1 MHKVIFRAMYFIMLV
16 VKGSAKTNPLFL
28 QTKNVYTCKNPCETF
43 GRKLRKETSSY
54 RMNLTKLKLFWKP
67 WQIQFFF
74 VIINCIWPWPSTVY
88 NINHLVTTDDISDR
102 WVKKLCLQEFRL
114 WTFPAF
120 IISLFWYLWSHW

>member
-54 RMNLTKLKLFWKP
+54 RMNLTKLKLF
-67 WQIQFFF
+67 
-74 VIINCIWPWPSTVY
+74 
-88 NINHLVTTDDISDR
+88 
-102 WVKKLCLQEFRL
+102 
-114 WTFPAF
+114 
-120 IISLFWYLWSHW
+120 